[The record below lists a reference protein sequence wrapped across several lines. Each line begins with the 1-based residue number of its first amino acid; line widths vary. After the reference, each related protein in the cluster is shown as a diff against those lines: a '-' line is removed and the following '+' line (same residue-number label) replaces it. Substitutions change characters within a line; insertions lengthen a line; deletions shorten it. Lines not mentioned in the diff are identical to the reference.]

1 MSILAEH
8 ELPELGSPSRLQSF
22 HDQNLYFEKKR
33 CIPENPVRWTDVHLT
48 SVLKERSFWIFFD
61 QQLSKKFHRETQY
74 SWAVLTIPW
83 IKLLEKDMQTWKPG
97 HIYFSRFCAEEAFL
111 WNPVQQY
118 CKVKW
123 IVLLPP
129 ALFCPKLCGTISA
142 TWQHLCCTCN
152 FMCLIWIA
160 DNMLNVIKSWI

>member
-1 MSILAEH
+1 MRKRGAYLKTQWDEQMFISPLCWRSLPFESFLTISCQKNFIEKGSILE
-8 ELPELGSPSRLQSF
+8 RFLQF
-22 HDQNLYFEKKR
+22 QK
-33 CIPENPVRWTDVHLT
+33 
-48 SVLKERSFWIFFD
+48 
-61 QQLSKKFHRETQY
+61 
-74 SWAVLTIPW
+74 